1 MMGWVNIST
10 APNIGYYGRHCSC
23 AAKRRV
29 RHSGRGLGIIR
40 RFTVVV
46 VVVATDNVAQ
56 LVDVVRGT
64 TRAEGGRT
72 TRAAG
77 EETAM

>member
-1 MMGWVNIST
+1 MGWVNIST

-29 RHSGRGLGIIR
+29 RVRGLGIIR